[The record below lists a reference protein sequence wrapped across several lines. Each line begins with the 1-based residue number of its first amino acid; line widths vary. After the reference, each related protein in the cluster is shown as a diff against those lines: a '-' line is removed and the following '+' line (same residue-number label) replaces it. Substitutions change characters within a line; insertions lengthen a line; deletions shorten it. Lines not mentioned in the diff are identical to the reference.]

1 MRVCRFYPN
10 VAPLRQTQDKI
21 AAILKSEVGA
31 DQGNRKARAPRQ
43 FHLTYRDEVEEAEH
57 GSAPMNSA
65 VIATKLSFEDWA
77 DDKWVEQPVR
87 GAEASGSSDAGV
99 PERVESAAD
108 WMDDK
113 WVEERVQ
120 GVEPSGSSDT
130 SLAVNRNQCEHIR
143 RNTVPRQE
151 SAPTPSLTILTPR
164 SDRQHEALPVRQFVL
179 RGRWGLSR
187 GWRPIASYARNL

>member
-1 MRVCRFYPN
+1 MQV
-10 VAPLRQTQDKI
+10 K
-21 AAILKSEVGA
+21 
-31 DQGNRKARAPRQ
+31 
-43 FHLTYRDEVEEAEH
+43 EAEH

-65 VIATKLSFEDWA
+65 VIATILSFEDWA